1 MVAPAWVTQALPAQA
16 LDGEL
21 WLGRGR
27 FEDLS
32 GLVRRTTA
40 DDAGWRALR
49 YMAFDLPQAGGPFS
63 QRATQLDALVR
74 QTGFDNLVAAP
85 QRRVE
90 SAALL
95 TRWLDQ
101 VVRDG
106 GEGLVLHRAAAL
118 WQAGRSDDL
127 LKLKPLADAEA
138 TVEGHQPG
146 RGRLQG
152 LMGALRVRQ
161 DDGTRFLI
169 GSGFSDAQRLRPP
182 PVGSVVTFSHRGRT
196 ADGVPRFASFVRVR
210 DEP

>member
-1 MVAPAWVTQALPAQA
+1 MVAPAWVTQALPAHA

-138 TVEGHQPG
+138 TVEGH
-146 RGRLQG
+146 
-152 LMGALRVRQ
+152 
-161 DDGTRFLI
+161 
-169 GSGFSDAQRLRPP
+169 
-182 PVGSVVTFSHRGRT
+182 
-196 ADGVPRFASFVRVR
+196 
-210 DEP
+210 